1 MTVCTNDVTFEISS
15 ITLCQLRS
23 RTLADAEDL
32 VPSVVELEHER
43 VALAAVEARMRP
55 KVLPQE

>member
-1 MTVCTNDVTFEISS
+1 MTVCTNDVTFRN
-15 ITLCQLRS
+15 LVDHALPVAVAHA
-23 RTLADAEDL
+23 LADAEDL

-55 KVLPQE
+55 KVLPQ